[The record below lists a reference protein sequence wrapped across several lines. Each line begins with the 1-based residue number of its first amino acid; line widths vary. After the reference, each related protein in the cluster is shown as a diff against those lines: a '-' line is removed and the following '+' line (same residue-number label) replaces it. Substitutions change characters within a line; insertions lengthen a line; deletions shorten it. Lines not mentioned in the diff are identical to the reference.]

1 MCQIATAR
9 TPLKM
14 DTVFQ
19 VLECEVCTEF
29 LSPFFGSNLSNKQ
42 LFPTLSTN
50 NYRKVSRTFA
60 CTFFLFLSF
69 TTLLLK

>member
-29 LSPFFGSNLSNKQ
+29 LFPFLEAIFQINSFFQRYLLTTIEKLVEHLHVHFSFFSPS
-42 LFPTLSTN
+42 
-50 NYRKVSRTFA
+50 
-60 CTFFLFLSF
+60 
-69 TTLLLK
+69 LLCC